1 MRSRSLPP
9 VPAPAHGDV
18 DPDSTA
24 ELPVLDPAGASTA
37 GASTSTTVSTE
48 ALAGEAADQ
57 QQTTTDNWELSP
69 TARAAL
75 GAAAARAEK
84 RLDQEAELR
93 TRTAALQEAQERL
106 ASHSKRLLQL
116 EQARDEALAAQA
128 AAAQR
133 AATAEQRATQAEQR
147 ATQAEQQA
155 THAEKRSAGFE
166 QRIAELEQKAARLS
180 AELAERRSVGAQQAG
195 REQEW
200 ANTLAAAE
208 KRAASAAEELAQAR
222 AMVSAAGARAQQL
235 QQRLEQHESDTR
247 ARHMRE
253 LEQQQAQAAAGRAHA
268 AGVMEDLHNER
279 ARAMSYL
286 ESLQTLERRRE
297 LAQELVTDLHREA
310 EARAAQLARLT
321 QELTGRDERA
331 RLQEGELAQRA
342 GRIAQLE
349 QHTSTLTTMLT
360 QRDTELR
367 AAREDAQGLRASIA
381 RLQAETN
388 ARAARLQELEAH
400 AAQREHTDTQQLI
413 ELQQLRSA
421 VAALEAE
428 REEARRS
435 AQRAASQAS
444 AHQAELTQ
452 RRERVTQLESSL
464 EVERQRTQQLEAEL
478 AAVRGEM
485 EDWGGVLRAAQQ
497 ERASQLASVAAAE
510 ARVRELE
517 QQASA
522 RGESVR
528 ALQAESAAHL
538 ARIREL
544 ESDLHVAEEALHRL
558 EADARGRS
566 SRIAELE
573 RSNQQWRETAAE
585 TRQAA
590 TDTNLALGD
599 PRDAAREEG
608 VAAEPPDGATRLLI
622 HSEDGREVV
631 HVLGR
636 KTSIG
641 RTPDNDLQLE
651 AKFISR
657 HHAVIL
663 VGPVNTV
670 IEDLNSTNGV
680 QVNGRRIT
688 RQTLRDGDQ
697 IAIGRV
703 HYRFAVR
710 KPADKR

>member
-9 VPAPAHGDV
+9 VPAPAPGDP

-48 ALAGEAADQ
+48 ALGGEAADQ
-57 QQTTTDNWELSP
+57 QQATTDNWALSP
-69 TARAAL
+69 TARTAL
-75 GAAAARAEK
+75 SAAAAGAEK
-84 RLDQEAELR
+84 RPDQEAELR
-93 TRTAALQEAQERL
+93 ARTAALQDAQQRL

-133 AATAEQRATQAEQR
+133 AATAEQRAAHAEQR
-147 ATQAEQQA
+147 ATHAEQRA
-155 THAEKRSAGFE
+155 THAGQRTASLEH
-166 QRIAELEQKAARLS
+166 RIAELEQNAAKLS
-180 AELAERRSVGAQQAG
+180 AELAERQSAGAQHAG

-200 ANTLAAAE
+200 ARTLAAAE

-235 QQRLEQHESDTR
+235 QQRLEQRESDTR
-247 ARHMRE
+247 ARHTRE
-253 LEQQQAQAAAGRAHA
+253 LEQQQAQAAAGRVHA
-268 AGVMEDLHNER
+268 AGVMEDLHTER

-310 EARAAQLARLT
+310 EAHAAQRARLT
-321 QELTGRDERA
+321 EELAGRDERA
-331 RLQEGELAQRA
+331 RLQESELAQRA

-388 ARAARLQELEAH
+388 ARAERLQELEAH
-400 AAQREHTDTQQLI
+400 AAQREHSDTQQQS

-421 VAALEAE
+421 VATLEAE
-428 REEARRS
+428 RDEARRS

-444 AHQAELTQ
+444 SQQAELVQ
-452 RRERVTQLESSL
+452 RRERATQLESSL
-464 EVERQRTQQLEAEL
+464 DVERQRAQQLETEL
-478 AAVRGEM
+478 ATVRGEM

-497 ERASQLASVAAAE
+497 ERGSQLASIAAAE
-510 ARVRELE
+510 SRVRELE

-566 SRIAELE
+566 GRITELE

-590 TDTNLALGD
+590 TDTHLALGEAKD
-599 PRDAAREEG
+599 PAR
-608 VAAEPPDGATRLLI
+608 
-622 HSEDGREVV
+622 EDGREVV

-697 IAIGRV
+697 IAVGRV